1 MPWKSIELAR
11 GGPDT
16 EIQSN
21 RQNYAECDNEAA
33 ASGLLEDLGLVVNAH
48 AMV

>member
-1 MPWKSIELAR
+1 MPWRSIELAR
-11 GGPDT
+11 SGPYT

-33 ASGLLEDLGLVVNAH
+33 ASGLLEDFGLVVDAH
-48 AMV
+48 AMI